1 MPALTEKWLTRVM
14 GVIATIWVFISIASR
29 EKLVWESGPGLELGP
44 GPRCLNPEVING
56 RIVIISDQLTISRD
70 RDQEHISFL
79 HGYNSHRNELSTD
92 CRARSGEILL

>member
-1 MPALTEKWLTRVM
+1 MNQSWWGLSSQSN
-14 GVIATIWVFISIASR
+14 FISLRLVYRAL

-79 HGYNSHRNELSTD
+79 HGYNSQRNELSTE
-92 CRARSGEILL
+92 CGARSGEILL

>member
-1 MPALTEKWLTRVM
+1 M
-14 GVIATIWVFISIASR
+14 GVIASIWVFISIASR

-70 RDQEHISFL
+70 RDQEHTFHFYMVTTHKEMSWVQAA
-79 HGYNSHRNELSTD
+79 E
-92 CRARSGEILL
+92 RAVERFYCNVRV